1 MNINILKSF
10 FTLESLNI
18 LRCYISFN
26 NIIHKPKLMLPE
38 FFIVITRFNR
48 TRYNRTR
55 YNRTLILST
64 ATMSMVIYF
73 HDFKVQQ
80 ILLNCQR
87 FREYF

>member
-18 LRCYISFN
+18 LRSYISFN
-26 NIIHKPKLMLPE
+26 NIIVIHKPKLMLPE

-48 TRYNRTR
+48 TRFNRTR

-64 ATMSMVIYF
+64 AYF
-73 HDFKVQQ
+73 ALGQSHYVSLGTT
-80 ILLNCQR
+80 IIR
-87 FREYF
+87 Y

>member
-48 TRYNRTR
+48 TRFNRTR

-64 ATMSMVIYF
+64 AYF
-73 HDFKVQQ
+73 ALGQSHYVSLGTT
-80 ILLNCQR
+80 IIR
-87 FREYF
+87 Y

>member
-38 FFIVITRFNR
+38 FFNVITRF
-48 TRYNRTR
+48 NRTR

-64 ATMSMVIYF
+64 APFLTGDPQLGKIKENIQ
-73 HDFKVQQ
+73 H
-80 ILLNCQR
+80 R
-87 FREYF
+87 

>member
-48 TRYNRTR
+48 TRFNRTR

-64 ATMSMVIYF
+64 APFLTGDPQLGKIKENIQ
-73 HDFKVQQ
+73 H
-80 ILLNCQR
+80 R
-87 FREYF
+87 

>member
-26 NIIHKPKLMLPE
+26 NIIHKPKLMLPK
-38 FFIVITRFNR
+38 FFIVITRFNRTRFNR

-55 YNRTLILST
+55 YNRTLKL
-64 ATMSMVIYF
+64 
-73 HDFKVQQ
+73 
-80 ILLNCQR
+80 R
-87 FREYF
+87 FPKKIESF

>member
-26 NIIHKPKLMLPE
+26 NIIVIHKPKLMLPE

-48 TRYNRTR
+48 TRFNRTR

-64 ATMSMVIYF
+64 AACVNIGKTDNRPVSLFYVSIF
-73 HDFKVQQ
+73 
-80 ILLNCQR
+80 
-87 FREYF
+87 